1 MSRSNFEIEAGSNK
15 RESYAVTVKRFG
27 QSDETL
33 EITVEF
39 QESGGRSTAE
49 IAIARG
55 VAPEF
60 DNVEDPSPKLVVEKV
75 CGHIRTFLMSFED

>member
-39 QESGGRSTAE
+39 KNLAE
-49 IAIARG
+49 G
-55 VAPEF
+55 VPLKLLLPEALHL
-60 DNVEDPSPKLVVEKV
+60 NL
-75 CGHIRTFLMSFED
+75 IT